1 MKSDIDG
8 EYVSVV
14 CVCLFDELRLLGS
27 NRGHLEVKIS
37 FRSSNFLLGAYMRAA
52 CARNRRHVGRSNLVD
67 LEKGIQLGKM
77 AAHNGDWRVES

>member
-1 MKSDIDG
+1 MG
-8 EYVSVV
+8 NMCSVV

-52 CARNRRHVGRSNLVD
+52 CARYRRHVGRRSNLVD

-77 AAHNGDWRVES
+77 AAHNGD